1 MQVGQA
7 RLQRFASFPTRYICL
22 IRSCSCA
29 NSSFGLKHAPA
40 FAGNMYLITET
51 TLNIFSIWVV
61 ILQLLPCQSFL
72 LYFLC
77 IRMAYISFY
86 NQPHP
91 YTGIAYIPRFILLT
105 IYAENPATMLHWL
118 PCLIRYPVF
127 FCYEIHIASE
137 CGCMSELEERVCTG
151 A

>member
-1 MQVGQA
+1 MDIVCLDLEGVLVPEIWIA
-7 RLQRFASFPTRYICL
+7 FAIPLPAEGLAGLYCNMTIHIKRFASFPTRYICL

-29 NSSFGLKHAPA
+29 NSSFGLRHAPA

-91 YTGIAYIPRFILLT
+91 YTGIAYIPRFILLP
-105 IYAENPATMLHWL
+105 IYAENPAYL
-118 PCLIRYPVF
+118 
-127 FCYEIHIASE
+127 
-137 CGCMSELEERVCTG
+137 
-151 A
+151 